1 MISYT
6 ENEAKNEKQITY
18 TPHNRT
24 RPGDG
29 YKFTNYKLCLSRILV
44 MCNKQYLSNISSW
57 ILEKVKDVL

>member
-44 MCNKQYLSNISSW
+44 MCNKQYLSNISS
-57 ILEKVKDVL
+57 